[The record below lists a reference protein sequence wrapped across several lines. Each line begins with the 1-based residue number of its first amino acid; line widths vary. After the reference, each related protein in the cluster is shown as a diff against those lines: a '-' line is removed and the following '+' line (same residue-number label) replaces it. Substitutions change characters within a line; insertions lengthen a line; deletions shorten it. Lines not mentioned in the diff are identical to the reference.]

1 MRAGMLRVMP
11 PVRQSF
17 LAIGETNMTL
27 RKCMLAALSCVIFM
41 GGTCQTSMPQPV
53 GLDTDGDGVPNST
66 DNCPLISNGNQADA
80 NLNGYGDA
88 CDPVGIWKRVSGKI
102 FGSVSVST
110 NTTNHVEYIALSSDG
125 TGALYLQDSDT
136 NILGCGS
143 CSFALAGS
151 NAIIVDLSLFNTFVD
166 GGFLSGQKTIIYT
179 RVDANTM
186 TFKDAAGNE
195 STYTRVDGVP
205 ADNICKSFTLGNKYT
220 LGVRPV
226 SSWGSMAYDGS
237 QLWFTEQGTAN
248 LYPINPSNG
257 ALGAANI
264 LPGGYSYIIACQGTD
279 FWGSCA
285 CGSVSDV
292 KRKTQAGVEVDSVDT
307 AAAPISSQLTINCGA
322 WDANNN
328 VLWLS
333 GNNSAANELR
343 LMRVNSNANPNVL
356 NGVTKFNAGLRAMTF
371 RNTELWAVTSTSP
384 QVVITINGSTFKATA
399 TYAVPDPAV
408 AWTGIAA
415 VGNQLYLL
423 GVFQGAGV
431 LQAITP

>member
-1 MRAGMLRVMP
+1 MNLM
-11 PVRQSF
+11 
-17 LAIGETNMTL
+17 
-27 RKCMLAALSCVIFM
+27 KCVLAALMCAILM
-41 GGTCQTSMPQPV
+41 GGACQTNVPQPV
-53 GLDTDGDGVPNST
+53 GLDTDGDGVVNAA
-66 DNCPLISNGNQADA
+66 DNCPLIANADQADTDV
-80 NLNGYGDA
+80 NGYGNV
-88 CDPVGIWKRVSGKI
+88 CDPVGIWKRASGKI
-102 FGSVSVST
+102 FGSVTIST
-110 NTTNHVEYIALSSDG
+110 NTTNHVEYIALSSNG
-125 TGALYLQDSDT
+125 AGALYLQDSDT
-136 NILGCGS
+136 NILGCGP
-143 CSFALAGS
+143 CSFALAGG
-151 NAIIVDLSLFNTFVD
+151 NAIIFDLSLFSTFVE
-166 GGFLSGQKTIIYT
+166 GGFLNGQKTIIYT

-195 STYTRVDGVP
+195 STFNRVESVP
-205 ADNICKSFTLGNKYT
+205 VDNVCKSFTLGNKFT

-226 SSWGSMAYDGS
+226 SSWGSLAYDGS

-285 CGSVSDV
+285 CGSVSDL
-292 KRKTQAGVEVDSVDT
+292 KRKTQAGVDVDMVDT

-322 WDANNN
+322 WDSNNN
-328 VLWLS
+328 VLWLA
-333 GNNSAANELR
+333 GNNSAANESR
-343 LMRVNSNANPNVL
+343 LMRVNSNATPNVL
-356 NGVTKFNAGLRAMTF
+356 NGVTKFNTSLRGMTF
-371 RNTELWAVTSTSP
+371 RSTELWALTGTSP

-408 AWTGIAA
+408 SWTGIAA

-431 LQAITP
+431 LQAINP